1 MKHEIMKSVLNA
13 VIPVLFSFGVAPLSL
28 AAPGLC
34 WIERIESTQDE
45 VRVSLEEK
53 YRSAL
58 WEIERF
64 GGVKELVIPNAP
76 PIPFFKLREGD
87 TARLRSGNHDWCD
100 IVGERRDGV
109 LGVEITAF
117 NRQVG
122 LPLRTVTRFATD

>member
-1 MKHEIMKSVLNA
+1 LIDSGH
-13 VIPVLFSFGVAPLSL
+13 L
-28 AAPGLC
+28 AARFVSMHTIGLHRTP
-34 WIERIESTQDE
+34 IGDLFRP
-45 VRVSLEEK
+45 SLEEK

-64 GGVKELVIPNAP
+64 GGVKELVMPNAP
-76 PIPFFKLREGD
+76 PIPFFNLREGD